1 MSRLSRAVLPL
12 AAAIALAGCGGG
24 GTQAKRESTTA
35 PHHWAA
41 AGVRLERVGSFS
53 NPVYVTGAPGDASRL
68 YVVEQAGV
76 IRMIRDGRTLRRPFV
91 DISAH
96 VASGGERGL
105 LSMAFAGDYNRSGLF
120 YVYFTDHTGD
130 IRIQQLRRS
139 RAPDVADPSYRRDVM
154 RVPHRSAPNHNGGQ
168 LQFGP
173 DGMLYAGFGD
183 GGGEGDPFRTGQ
195 RLDTL
200 LGKLVRID
208 PLPGG
213 GYRTPSD
220 NPFVGRAGAR
230 PEIWAYGLRNPYR
243 FSFDRRTGDLTIGD
257 VGQNEFEEVD
267 FQPKGAGRG
276 ANYGWSIF
284 EGFHRYRAGSAAG
297 AVRPEIAPSHQD
309 GFCALIGGYVV
320 RDPSLPGLGGRYL
333 YGDNCKPDIY
343 SVRLTA
349 SGARDNHAT
358 GLRVSSLSSFGEDTG
373 GHVYAASLNG
383 DVYRFAPG

>member
-1 MSRLSRAVLPL
+1 
-12 AAAIALAGCGGG
+12 
-24 GTQAKRESTTA
+24 
-35 PHHWAA
+35 
-41 AGVRLERVGSFS
+41 
-53 NPVYVTGAPGDASRL
+53 
-68 YVVEQAGV
+68 
-76 IRMIRDGRTLRRPFV
+76 MIRDGRTLRRPFV

-105 LSMAFAGDYNRSGLF
+105 LSMAFARDYNRSGLF
-120 YVYFTDHTGD
+120 YVYFTDHAGD

-139 RAPDVADPSYRRDVM
+139 RAPDVADPSYRRDVI

-183 GGGEGDPFRTGQ
+183 GGGEGDPFRPGQ
-195 RLDTL
+195 RLHTV
-200 LGKLVRID
+200 LGKLGRID

-213 GYRTPSD
+213 
-220 NPFVGRAGAR
+220 
-230 PEIWAYGLRNPYR
+230 
-243 FSFDRRTGDLTIGD
+243 
-257 VGQNEFEEVD
+257 
-267 FQPKGAGRG
+267 
-276 ANYGWSIF
+276 
-284 EGFHRYRAGSAAG
+284 SAPG

-349 SGARDNHAT
+349 GGARDNHAT

-373 GHVYAASLNG
+373 GHV
-383 DVYRFAPG
+383 

>member
-12 AAAIALAGCGGG
+12 AGAVALAGCGGG

-35 PHHWAA
+35 P
-41 AGVRLERVGSFS
+41 
-53 NPVYVTGAPGDASRL
+53 
-68 YVVEQAGV
+68 
-76 IRMIRDGRTLRRPFV
+76 RR
-91 DISAH
+91 
-96 VASGGERGL
+96 G
-105 LSMAFAGDYNRSGLF
+105 
-120 YVYFTDHTGD
+120 
-130 IRIQQLRRS
+130 
-139 RAPDVADPSYRRDVM
+139 VM

-267 FQPKGAGRG
+267 FQPKG
-276 ANYGWSIF
+276 
-284 EGFHRYRAGSAAG
+284 
-297 AVRPEIAPSHQD
+297 
-309 GFCALIGGYVV
+309 
-320 RDPSLPGLGGRYL
+320 
-333 YGDNCKPDIY
+333 
-343 SVRLTA
+343 
-349 SGARDNHAT
+349 
-358 GLRVSSLSSFGEDTG
+358 
-373 GHVYAASLNG
+373 
-383 DVYRFAPG
+383 